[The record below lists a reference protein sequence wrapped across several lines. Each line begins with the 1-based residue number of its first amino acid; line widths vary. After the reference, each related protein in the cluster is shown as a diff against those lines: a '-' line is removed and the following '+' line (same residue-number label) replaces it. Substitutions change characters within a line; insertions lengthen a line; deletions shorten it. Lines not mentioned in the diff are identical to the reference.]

1 MKKRIAMILCLVMA
15 LSLVLC
21 GCGSEKDALVGTWT
35 GTMDMAELVNAGMVE
50 GLGADAAELAE
61 YMEVETLE
69 ITVTMTFNDDD
80 TYSLVV
86 DEASIDA
93 AMHGMVEDV
102 TNGLIQY
109 FEDMLAAEG
118 LDMTVDELLAYSGM
132 SIDTLAEE
140 MYNSIA
146 TEDMFDGLN
155 SEGNFKVSD
164 GKLFLSDGLDY
175 AVDEAIYE
183 MYTIE
188 GNTLTIDKGTAT
200 DEYEDYIYPMVFT
213 KG

>member
-21 GCGSEKDALVGTWT
+21 GCGSEKDALVGTWN

-69 ITVTMTFNDDD
+69 ITVTMTFTDDD

-86 DEASIDA
+86 DEASVDA
-93 AMHGMVEDV
+93 AMHGLVDEV
-102 TNGLIQY
+102 SNGLIQY
-109 FEDMLAAEG
+109 FEDLLAAEG
-118 LDMTVDELLAYSGM
+118 LDMSVDELLAYSGM

-146 TEDMFDGLN
+146 TEDMFTDLN